1 MEAVI
6 NEPNSPV
13 DSDQW
18 ILKMGDTINSK
29 GVSIGM
35 VITSLHGKYEEYRS
49 IRLDTPLSI
58 NQVE

>member
-1 MEAVI
+1 M
-6 NEPNSPV
+6 

-18 ILKMGDTINSK
+18 ILKMDGTINSK
-29 GVSIGM
+29 GISIGM
-35 VITSLHGKYEEYRS
+35 VITSLHDKYEEYQS